1 MANHAVLNNV
11 THKDIRINTV
21 HSAKLAA
28 DFGDQ
33 IMCTLAIPTEFR
45 HMQADYPIFFH
56 KEIDTEAGTEKY
68 LPMAMFGFQQ
78 GENLYLN
85 DDGWDASYIPLMV
98 ERGPFLIGF
107 QTVVEGEIAHKKMV
121 ISIDMDNPRV
131 DDAAGEPLFDPFGG
145 NSEYADRMA
154 AVLQQIDQGQAI
166 TAEFVEALVA
176 QDLIEPFT
184 LEVEL
189 NNGEKNSLQGFHT
202 INEEKL
208 AGLTGDVLADFNRR
222 GILQAIY
229 MVLASMSKIRR
240 LIDLK
245 NARL

>member
-1 MANHAVLNNV
+1 MPNHVVLNNV
-11 THKDIRINTV
+11 DHKDLKVNAA
-21 HSAKLAA
+21 HSANFGA
-28 DFGDQ
+28 DYGDQ

-45 HMQADYPIFFH
+45 NIQADYPIFFH
-56 KEIDTEAGTEKY
+56 KSTDTDKFR
-68 LPMAMFGFQQ
+68 PMVMFGFQQ
-78 GENLYLN
+78 DENLYLN
-85 DDGWDASYIPLMV
+85 ADGWDASYIPLMV

-121 ISIDMDNPRV
+121 ISIDMDSARIN
-131 DDAAGEPLFDPFGG
+131 DAAGEPLFDPFGG
-145 NSEYADRMA
+145 NSDYTARVVD
-154 AVLQQIDQGQAI
+154 VLQQIHAGQAI
-166 TAEFVEALVA
+166 SEEFVEALVS

-184 LEVEL
+184 LNVEL

-208 AGLTGDVLADFNRR
+208 AALDSDVLADFHRR

-229 MVLASMSKIRR
+229 MVLASMSNIRR

-245 NARL
+245 NASL